1 MREPLDAKAKPCRVE
16 RVQRGTFVL
25 VNMINLVTYLLAG
38 AVLRTMSFIP
48 FHLGQ
53 RIGKI
58 LGFLA
63 YLIPLKRKAVA
74 LDNIQQSCFGETPD
88 IQPRQLLQKVYM
100 HFGQMVFEFPHILRL
115 QQENLD
121 RYLVFEGE
129 EHLAGALKKGKGI
142 FLLSGHFGNWELLSA
157 AVTLRFGRLA
167 VVVRPLD
174 FAPMDRLISELRT
187 RFGTEIIPHKKG
199 MRRILASAKQN
210 TPIGVLLD
218 QSVDWFQG
226 AFVPFLGRPACTNK
240 GLALMALKTGT
251 PVVPAFSVRQ
261 KDGRYRV
268 LIGRELELQRSGDKI
283 RDIEDNTALFTRIIE
298 KHVLAH
304 PDHWFWFHR
313 RWKTKN
319 HCVLPQSHLKQE
331 NHAGFRS

>member
-1 MREPLDAKAKPCRVE
+1 MR
-16 RVQRGTFVL
+16 RGTLFLL
-25 VNMINLVTYLLAG
+25 VNMIDHVTYLLAA
-38 AVLRTMSFIP
+38 AVLRMMSFIP

-63 YLIPLKRKAVA
+63 YLIPFGRKAVA
-74 LDNIQQSCFGETPD
+74 LDNIQQSCFGKDPNL
-88 IQPRQLLQKVYM
+88 PPSQLLREVYS
-100 HFGQMVFEFPHILRL
+100 HFGQVVFEIPHILRL
-115 QQENLD
+115 SKANLD
-121 RYLVFEGE
+121 HYLVVEGE
-129 EHLAGALKKGKGI
+129 EHLAGALKKGRGA
-142 FLLSGHFGNWELLSA
+142 FVFSGHFGNWELLSA
-157 AVTLRFGRLA
+157 AVALRVGHTA

-174 FAPMDRLISELRT
+174 FAPMDRLVSDLRT
-187 RFGTEIIPHKKG
+187 RFGAEIIHHKKG
-199 MRRILASAKQN
+199 MRRILAAAKQN
-210 TPIGVLLD
+210 KAIGILLD

-268 LIGRELELQRSGDKI
+268 LVERELELQRSGDKI

-298 KHVLAH
+298 KHILAH
-304 PDHWFWFHR
+304 PDQWFWFHR

-319 HCVLPQSHLKQE
+319 YCVLPQSHPRQG

>member
-1 MREPLDAKAKPCRVE
+1 
-16 RVQRGTFVL
+16 
-25 VNMINLVTYLLAG
+25 MIDHVTYLLAA
-38 AVLRTMSFIP
+38 AVLRMMSFIP

-74 LDNIQQSCFGETPD
+74 LDNIQQSCFGKDPNL
-88 IQPRQLLQKVYM
+88 PPSQLLREVYS
-100 HFGQMVFEFPHILRL
+100 HFGQVVFEIPHILRL

-129 EHLAGALKKGKGI
+129 EHLAGALKKGRGA
-142 FLLSGHFGNWELLSA
+142 FVLTGHFGNWELLSSA
-157 AVTLRFGRLA
+157 LTLRVGHTA

-174 FAPMDRLISELRT
+174 FAPMDRVVSDLRT
-187 RFGTEIIPHKKG
+187 RFGTEIIHHKKG
-199 MRRILASAKQN
+199 MRRILAAAKQN
-210 TPIGVLLD
+210 KAIGILLD

-261 KDGRYRV
+261 KDGRYKV
-268 LIGRELELQRSGDKI
+268 LVERELELQRSGDKI

-304 PDHWFWFHR
+304 PDQWFWFHR

-319 HCVLPQSHLKQE
+319 YCVLPQSHPRQG

>member
-1 MREPLDAKAKPCRVE
+1 M
-16 RVQRGTFVL
+16 
-25 VNMINLVTYLLAG
+25 VNMIDHVIYLLAA
-38 AVLRTMSFIP
+38 AVLRMMSFIP
-48 FHLGQ
+48 FHMGQ
-53 RIGKI
+53 GIGKI

-74 LDNIQQSCFGETPD
+74 LDNIQQSCCGENPD
-88 IQPRQLLQKVYM
+88 RLPRQLLRNVYM
-100 HFGQMVFEFPHILRL
+100 HFGQMIFEIPHILRL
-115 QQENLD
+115 HQANVG
-121 RYLVFEGE
+121 RYLEFEGE
-129 EHLAGALKKGKGI
+129 EHLAGALKKGKGV
-142 FLLSGHFGNWELLSA
+142 FLLGGHFGNWELLSA
-157 AVTLRFGRLA
+157 AITLRFGRLA

-174 FAPMDRLISELRT
+174 FAPMDRLVSELRT

-199 MRRILASAKQN
+199 MRRIMASAKQN
-210 TPIGVLLD
+210 TPIGILLD

-226 AFVPFLGRPACTNK
+226 AFVPFLGRLACTNK

-251 PVVPAFSVRQ
+251 PVVPVFSVRQ

-268 LIGRELELQRSGDKI
+268 LVERELELQRSGNKI
-283 RDIEDNTALFTRIIE
+283 RDIEDNTALFTRVIE

-319 HCVLPQSHLKQE
+319 YCVLP
-331 NHAGFRS
+331 